1 MKSLTLP
8 AIAAVVLAASVISIA
23 RSQPRTES
31 TAPPRTPPAAS
42 FTASVAAVGLVEP
55 RSENIAI
62 GVPLSALVEEVLVTP
77 GARVAAGTPLVRLDV
92 RALVARRRQAEAEVA
107 AREASVATAA
117 ADIDSARA
125 TLTEADAVLAMAES
139 LPSGAARLSRE
150 EMTRR
155 SSARAAAAARLAAA
169 EAAHAAA
176 RAAVEAAR
184 AEVAVIETDIARSTV
199 RAPIDGD
206 ILQVRVRPGEFAAA
220 GTLETPLLVMGDV
233 SVLHVRVDVDEHEA
247 SRIREGARAEAMIRG
262 LAEQRETL
270 TFVRFEPFVV
280 PKKSLTGAAT
290 ERVDTRVLQVIY
302 RVENPSTRLFPG
314 QQMDVFIAA
323 DTADRI

>member
-8 AIAAVVLAASVISIA
+8 AIAALVLAASVISIA
-23 RSQPRTES
+23 RSQPRSETTS
-31 TAPPRTPPAAS
+31 PPRTPPAAS
-42 FTASVAAVGLVEP
+42 FAASVAAVGLVEP

-62 GVPLSALVEEVLVTP
+62 GVPLSALVEEVLVRP
-77 GARVAAGTPLVRLDV
+77 GDRVAAGTPLVRLDV
-92 RALVARRRQAEAEVA
+92 RALAARRRQAEAEVV

-117 ADIDSARA
+117 ADIESARA
-125 TLTEADAVLAMAES
+125 ALTEADAVLAMAES
-139 LPSGAARLSRE
+139 LPAGAARLSRE

-155 SSARAAAAARLAAA
+155 RSARDAAAARVAAA

-184 AEVAVIETDIARSTV
+184 AEVGVVETDIARSTV

-220 GTLETPLLVMGDV
+220 GASDPPLLVMGDV

-247 SRIREGARAEAMIRG
+247 SRIGDGAPAEAMIRG

-270 TFVRFEPFVV
+270 AFVRFEPYVV
-280 PKKSLTGAAT
+280 PKQSLTGAAT

-302 RVENPSTRLFPG
+302 RLEKPAGRLFPG

-323 DTADRI
+323 EPADRL